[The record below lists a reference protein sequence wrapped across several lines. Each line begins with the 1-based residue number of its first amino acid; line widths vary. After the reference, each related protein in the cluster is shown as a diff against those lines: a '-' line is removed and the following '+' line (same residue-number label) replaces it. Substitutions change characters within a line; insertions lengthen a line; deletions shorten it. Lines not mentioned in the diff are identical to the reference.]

1 MTNDEDFVSCAT
13 CVHCMPKTRL
23 FGLIKDYEYAKCKLA
38 VKGSVYRDRVTG
50 KEIDR
55 REYENC
61 SNARLWSDS
70 GKHCGPDGKFWSPK
84 DKTDLFKQIKRTGN

>member
-1 MTNDEDFVSCAT
+1 MNNDEDFVACAT
-13 CVHCMPKTRL
+13 CVHCMPKTHF
-23 FGLIKDYEYAKCKLA
+23 FGLIKEYDYAKCKLA

-61 SNARLWSDS
+61 SNARLWSDK
-70 GKHCGPDGKFWSPK
+70 GNHCGPDGKFWSPK
-84 DKTDLFKQIKRTGN
+84 NKTDLFKQIKRTGN